1 MKMLL
6 CWHDR
11 TCMGTAALAASSLLW
26 ATTSYAS
33 SVTVVNPPCAAS
45 SQRARIEIVL
55 EEKPATN
62 AQLVVTTHENRLIQT
77 LSVDKSGLV
86 VLPRLAPGKYD
97 LTASA
102 PGTYGA
108 SICVEI
114 PEKKLKQVSSFSLAL
129 QTPLNM
135 LAPWLLTEAE
145 NKAPRELIREFK
157 GVVLDQSGGG
167 VSGMI
172 IQVLPRGVRD
182 DARSIKTITDPNGQF
197 AVHLADGIYTALFVF
212 PGFHS
217 EIMVFEITQAGA
229 AKDLRVPLKVGS
241 TT

>member
-1 MKMLL
+1 
-6 CWHDR
+6 
-11 TCMGTAALAASSLLW
+11 
-26 ATTSYAS
+26 
-33 SVTVVNPPCAAS
+33 
-45 SQRARIEIVL
+45 
-55 EEKPATN
+55 
-62 AQLVVTTHENRLIQT
+62 
-77 LSVDKSGLV
+77 
-86 VLPRLAPGKYD
+86 VLPRLAPGKYY

-108 SICVEI
+108 SICVEV
-114 PEKKLKQVSSFSLAL
+114 PKKQLKPVSSFSLAL

-135 LAPWLLTEAE
+135 LVPWLLTEAE
-145 NKAPRELIREFK
+145 KEAPTENIREFK

-172 IQVLPRGVRD
+172 VQILPRGVRE

-212 PGFHS
+212 PEFHS
-217 EIMVFEITQAGA
+217 EIVTFEITQTGT
-229 AKDLRVPLKVGS
+229 AKDLQVLLKIAA